1 MKYLIG
7 SVFIY
12 LTFKSTRIDPLT
24 KVTLYTLIAGIVYY
38 LP

>member
-7 SVFIY
+7 TLLIFW
-12 LTFKSTRIDPLT
+12 TFKSRAIDPLS

>member
-7 SVFIY
+7 SVLIFWTY
-12 LTFKSTRIDPLT
+12 KSRAIEPLT
-24 KVTLYTLIAGIVYY
+24 KVTLYTLVAGIVYY